1 MLTFLKEF
9 FTQSKLYKEY
19 SLTHAFVAGGAT
31 VLIITVYGGEFKW
44 WILGG
49 LIFLDLII
57 NYALLKNYMWPEK
70 TMDKKIN
77 FDRKAHFWTLIG
89 FNLGWIFML
98 LMIG

>member
-19 SLTHAFVAGGAT
+19 SLTHAFVVGGAT

-77 FDRKAHFWTLIG
+77 FDRKALFWTLIG

>member
-57 NYALLKNYMWPEK
+57 NYALLKNHMWPEK
-70 TMDKKIN
+70 TMDKKMKKELEN
-77 FDRKAHFWTLIG
+77 E
-89 FNLGWIFML
+89 
-98 LMIG
+98 

>member
-77 FDRKAHFWTLIG
+77 FDRKGHFWTLIG
-89 FNLGWIFML
+89 FNLGWIFMF